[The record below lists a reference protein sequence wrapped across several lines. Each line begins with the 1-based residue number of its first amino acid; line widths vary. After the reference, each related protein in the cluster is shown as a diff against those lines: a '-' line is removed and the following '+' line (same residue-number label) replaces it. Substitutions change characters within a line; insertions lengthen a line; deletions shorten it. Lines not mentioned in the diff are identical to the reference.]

1 MDMDMGSGMTT
12 TMAMDMASATTAAG
26 AAATGSAMDHDMSAM
41 MGKGGLCKISVPNQR
56 PQMPDTRYQGLAKLT
71 KPPSQM
77 LWNWNVM
84 NTCFIS
90 KHWQITS
97 KGMFAGSCIGVILL
111 VIALEFLR
119 RLSKEYDRFLI
130 KQHVARFRD
139 APSSA
144 PVAVAA
150 KPEKPAGG
158 ESVTSQEA
166 ARPVPPFRPSVLQQ
180 AIRALLHL
188 AQFAVAYI
196 VMLLAMY
203 YNGYFIICIFIGAY
217 IGSFIFHWEP
227 LTAG

>member
-1 MDMDMGSGMTT
+1 MDMDKGLGMTT
-12 TMAMDMASATTAAG
+12 TMAMDMASATTAAAAA
-26 AAATGSAMDHDMSAM
+26 AAATGGGMDHDMSAM
-41 MGKGGLCKISVPNQR
+41 MGKGGLCKIS
-56 PQMPDTRYQGLAKLT
+56 
-71 KPPSQM
+71 M

-130 KQHVARFRD
+130 KQHLARFRD
-139 APSSA
+139 ASSA

-150 KPEKPAGG
+150 KPAKSAAEAAGG
-158 ESVTSQEA
+158 ESVTSLEA
-166 ARPVPPFRPSVLQQ
+166 APRAVPPFRPSVLQQ
-180 AIRALLHL
+180 ALRALLHV
-188 AQFAVAYI
+188 AQFSVAYI

-217 IGSFIFHWEP
+217 IGSFVFHWEP
-227 LTAG
+227 LTAGSDEKTSAASCATVCCG